1 MKTDLHNEK
10 RCAVLPTKYK
20 YVNKLHTFKNE

>member
-1 MKTDLHNEK
+1 MKNDLHNEK
-10 RCAVLPTKYK
+10 CRAVLLTKNK